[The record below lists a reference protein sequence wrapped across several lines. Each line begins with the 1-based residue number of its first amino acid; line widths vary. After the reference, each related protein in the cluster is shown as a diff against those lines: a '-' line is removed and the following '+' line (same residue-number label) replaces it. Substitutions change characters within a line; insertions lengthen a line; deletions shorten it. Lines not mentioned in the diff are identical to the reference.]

1 MGGLSAD
8 GTDRG
13 IILQVIV
20 VLAALW
26 FFTVPPEF
34 RRTKIC
40 PPTSNPDE
48 FVATTTGLRPRDCIT
63 SEEFQQNVQDYY
75 RNGGGIQWDF
85 SIDPGTVAKNQATWD
100 SLFGEIK

>member
-1 MGGLSAD
+1 MGRLSTD

-13 IILQVIV
+13 IIVQVIV

-40 PPTSNPDE
+40 PPTASPDE
-48 FVATTTGLRPRDCIT
+48 FVATTQGLRPRDCIT
-63 SEEFQQNVQDYY
+63 SKEFQQRVQEYY
-75 RNGGGIQWDF
+75 EKGGGIQWDF
-85 SIDPGTVAKNQATWD
+85 SIDPGTVAKNQATWE
-100 SLFGEIK
+100 SLWGN